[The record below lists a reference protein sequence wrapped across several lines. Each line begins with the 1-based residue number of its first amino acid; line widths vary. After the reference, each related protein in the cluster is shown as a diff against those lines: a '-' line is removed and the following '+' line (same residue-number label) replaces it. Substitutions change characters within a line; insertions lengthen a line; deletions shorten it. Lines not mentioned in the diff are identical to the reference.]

1 VNRCGP
7 GCGGCGRCESGGRP
21 DEVCADC
28 STGVW
33 LGRFDVAPFLCD
45 ECYAARERW
54 AAEQEAK
61 SLARKMV
68 KADLTQIMPRII
80 PKKDVA

>member
-1 VNRCGP
+1 MNRCGP
-7 GCGGCGRCESGGRP
+7 GCGGCGRCDSGGGRP

-28 STGVW
+28 NLGVYP
-33 LGRFDVAPFLCD
+33 GRFDVFPFLCD
-45 ECYAARERW
+45 ECYANRERW

-61 SLARKMV
+61 IEKRMA
-68 KADLTQIMPRII
+68 KADLPIVI